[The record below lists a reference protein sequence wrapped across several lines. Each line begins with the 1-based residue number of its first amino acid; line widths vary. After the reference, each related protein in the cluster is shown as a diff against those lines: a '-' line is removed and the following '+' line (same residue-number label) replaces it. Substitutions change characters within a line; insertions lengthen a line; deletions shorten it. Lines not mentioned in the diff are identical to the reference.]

1 MMSRNI
7 SRSVKLRKKKRLG
20 LLGTEDNDHGFKF
33 TFDMVNSYT
42 LGATVA
48 FNSFTY
54 YLPYYL
60 LYSTPQTL
68 TIKIPTCSD
77 KSNHKTRKV

>member
-7 SRSVKLRKKKRLG
+7 SKSVKLRKKKRLG

-42 LGATVA
+42 LGATV
-48 FNSFTY
+48 FFILSPTIYLTTY
-54 YLPYYL
+54 CILHPRY
-60 LYSTPQTL
+60 
-68 TIKIPTCSD
+68 
-77 KSNHKTRKV
+77 